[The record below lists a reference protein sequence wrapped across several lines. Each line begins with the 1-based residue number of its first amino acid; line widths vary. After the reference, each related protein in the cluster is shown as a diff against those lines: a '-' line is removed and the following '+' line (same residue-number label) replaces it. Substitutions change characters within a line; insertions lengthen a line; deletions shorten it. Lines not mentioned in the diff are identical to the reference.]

1 MATAARPA
9 MRRGQVNIFDESR
22 PMWRLFLIF
31 LVPLLL
37 SNVLQSASQT
47 VASIYLGQL
56 IGVRALAAV
65 SGIFP
70 IIFLLVSFLIGLSSG
85 STILIG
91 QAFGSGNVHAM
102 KRVAGTTLSISVI
115 LGVIV
120 AVIGIFLSNDLLRL
134 IQTPHDILGAS
145 TMYSQLIFCSCPML
159 FPYLAY
165 TTFIRGTGDSQTPFY
180 FLIVSAV
187 LIAVLTPAFILGWA
201 GLPRLGVAS
210 AAIAGYISNAI
221 AFVGLLVLL
230 ERRKDPLSFDFEM
243 MRDMR
248 IDWKITKTV
257 VRLGVPIG
265 LQVIMVALAEIA
277 VISFVNRFGSDATA
291 AYGAVNQ
298 IVGYVQFPAISI
310 GIAASIFGA
319 QCIGAKREDKLNSV
333 IRSGVGLNYVIG
345 GIIIVLCYIFAWNIL
360 GWFVTSERPLH
371 IAHALLMI
379 TLWSYLL
386 FGNSSVLSGVMRSS
400 GTVFWPTVNGIFAI
414 WAVEVPAAWILMHK
428 FGIDGIW
435 MGYPIAYGVVLLL
448 QFGYY
453 ELFWKRMTHER
464 LI

>member
-70 IIFLLVSFLIGLSSG
+70 IIFLLISFLIGLSSG

-91 QAFGSGNVHAM
+91 QAFGSGNVPAM
-102 KRVAGTTLSISVI
+102 KRVAGTTLSISVL
-115 LGVIV
+115 LGVAV
-120 AVIGIFLSNDLLRL
+120 ALVGIFLSNDLLRL
-134 IQTPHDILGAS
+134 IRTPADILTDA
-145 TMYSQLIFCSCPML
+145 TVYAQLIFFSCPML

-180 FLIVSAV
+180 FLIVSAI
-187 LIAVLTPAFILGWA
+187 LLAILTPAFILGW
-201 GLPRLGVAS
+201 GGFPRLGVAS
-210 AAIAGYISNAI
+210 AAIAGYISNSI
-221 AFVGLLVLL
+221 AFVALLVLL
-230 ERRKDPLSFDFEM
+230 ARRKDPLAFDFEM

-248 IDWKITKTV
+248 IDWNVFKTV

-277 VISFVNRFGSDATA
+277 VITFVNRFGSDATA

-333 IRSGVGLNYVIG
+333 IRSGVALNYIIG
-345 GIIIVLCYIFAWNIL
+345 GIIIIVCYVFAWNIL
-360 GWFVTSERPLH
+360 GWFVTSPRPLG

-400 GTVFWPTVNGIFAI
+400 GAVFWPTVNGIFAI
-414 WAVEVPAAWILMHK
+414 WGVEVPAAWILMHK
-428 FGIDGIW
+428 YGIDGIW
-435 MGYPIAYGVVLLL
+435 MGYPIAYVVVVLL
-448 QFGYY
+448 QFTYY
-453 ELFWKRMTHER
+453 EFFWKRKTHER